1 MFTKDERENINRSVL
16 FKNVP
21 DDITLILLAQSQK
34 RTISRGKTL
43 FIQGDSADSMFVVL
57 KGWVK
62 LSRIS
67 SSGEEV
73 VLTVYSTGDSFGE
86 AAALRAGLYP
96 VSAEAVSDCELM
108 SIKASVISK
117 ALTTH
122 PELAV
127 AMLSCTFQHLHELVL
142 QLEDMKALS
151 GVKRLAAFLIALA
164 PTDTGSCTFS
174 LPYDKVLIAAR
185 LGMKPESL
193 SRAFARL
200 RESGVMVSRNNVAIA
215 DIEGLH
221 EYVEEEKPTGWQQLG
236 T

>member
-1 MFTKDERENINRSVL
+1 MFTEVEMGNINKSLL
-16 FKNVP
+16 FKDVP
-21 DDITLILLAQSQK
+21 DDITRNLLSHSNK
-34 RTISRGKTL
+34 RNISRGQTL
-43 FIQGDSADSMFVVL
+43 FIQGDSADSMFVLL

-62 LSRIS
+62 LTRIS
-67 SSGEEV
+67 TSGEEV

-86 AAALRAGLYP
+86 AAALRAGVYP
-96 VSAEAVSDCELM
+96 VSAEAVSDCVLI
-108 SIKASVISK
+108 SIKASVILK
-117 ALTTH
+117 ALNTH

-151 GVKRLAAFLIALA
+151 GAKRLAAFLIALA
-164 PTDTGSCTFS
+164 PVDTGSCTFS

-200 RESGVMVSRNNVAIA
+200 RESGVMVSRNHVAIA
-215 DIEGLH
+215 DIAGLH
-221 EYVEEEKPTGWQQLG
+221 GYVEEERPTGWKQLG
-236 T
+236 A

>member
-1 MFTKDERENINRSVL
+1 MFTEDERESINRSVL
-16 FKNVP
+16 FKDVP
-21 DDITLILLAQSQK
+21 DDITQTLLEQSRK
-34 RTISRGKTL
+34 RSISRGKTL

-62 LSRIS
+62 LTRIS

-108 SIKASVISK
+108 SIKASVILK

-151 GVKRLAAFLIALA
+151 GAKRLAAFLIALA
-164 PTDTGSCTFS
+164 PIDNGSCTFS

-221 EYVEEEKPTGWQQLG
+221 DYVEEEKPVRWKQLG
-236 T
+236 A

>member
-1 MFTKDERENINRSVL
+1 MITESDRESINKSVL

-21 DDITLILLAQSQK
+21 DDITQTLLAKSQK
-34 RTISRGKTL
+34 RTVPRGKTL
-43 FIQGDSADSMFVVL
+43 FIQGESADSMFVLL
-57 KGWVK
+57 KGYMK
-62 LSRIS
+62 LTRIS
-67 SSGEEV
+67 ASGDEV
-73 VLTVYSTGDSFGE
+73 VLTVYSSGDSFGE

-108 SIKASVISK
+108 SIKASVILN

-122 PELAV
+122 PELVV

-142 QLEDMKALS
+142 QLEDMKALN
-151 GVKRLAAFLIALA
+151 GAKRLAAFLIALA
-164 PTDTGSCTFS
+164 PVDTGECTFS

-200 RESGVMVSRNNVAIA
+200 RAAGVTVSRNNVVIA

-221 EYVEEEKPTGWQQLG
+221 DY
-236 T
+236 